1 MEASRRN
8 LLFMCFSQFGSAFS
22 SNFIQ
27 VFLPFYILK
36 ISPYSPQV
44 TLLWIGA
51 IIGSSSLCAAAT
63 ATFWGSLT
71 HRLPP
76 KLLYLRALAV
86 NTVAFFLMGFTT
98 ELHVLLILRML
109 LGLSTGSST
118 IGLIIVSSSSPKE
131 RVAADIGLFQSSMT
145 LGQLLGPLLGSLAA
159 ALLGYRGAFV
169 SASAIVFAST
179 LFCYLYV
186 TDVPRLPKQE
196 KASGRPVIDRRL
208 LMGWLLCF
216 IAMVQLTFLPSVLPN
231 VFETFGTERT
241 VALKMAGTVV
251 MLYTAT
257 AMIGTIVWSRL
268 SIKVGLYRMVIFL
281 FVLGIVF
288 QSALAFGQ
296 GIVGFTVIR
305 MLQTGAVAATFPL
318 VISMFASASK
328 GGIIGFLNSA
338 RFAGNALGPIIATSV
353 LAVSNL
359 TSVYLFISAISLL
372 VFLGFSIFFRAGK
385 RLLAHTDSKK

>member
-8 LLFMCFSQFGSAFS
+8 LLFMCFSQFGSSFS

-71 HRLPP
+71 HRLNP
-76 KLLYLRALAV
+76 KLLYLRALGV

-98 ELHVLLILRML
+98 ELHVLLILRIL

-118 IGLIIVSSSSPKE
+118 IGLIIVSSSSPRE

-159 ALLGYRGAFV
+159 AMLGYRGAFV
-169 SASAIVFAST
+169 SASAIMFAST

-196 KASGRPVIDRRL
+196 RASGRPVIDRRL

-231 VFETFGTERT
+231 VFETFGTDRT
-241 VALKMAGTVV
+241 LALKMAGIVV

-257 AMIGTIVWSRL
+257 AMVGTIVWSRL
-268 SIKVGLYRMVIFL
+268 SIRVGLYRMVIFL

-305 MLQTGAVAATFPL
+305 MLQTGTVAATFPL

-372 VFLGFSIFFRAGK
+372 VFLGFSVFFKEEK
-385 RLLAHTDSKK
+385 RLLAHPDSDR